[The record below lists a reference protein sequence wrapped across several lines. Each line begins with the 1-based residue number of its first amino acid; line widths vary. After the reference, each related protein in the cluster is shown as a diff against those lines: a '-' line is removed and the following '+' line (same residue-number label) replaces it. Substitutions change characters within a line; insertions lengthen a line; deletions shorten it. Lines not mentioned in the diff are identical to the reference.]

1 MGNDRVNQLRR
12 YCLALDLKDDA
23 DIIHAYKY
31 HHKNVWPE
39 INQSLID
46 AGIDQAEIFN
56 TGNRLFMILEV
67 NESFTFDRKS
77 MMDAQNPKV
86 QEWEALM
93 DTFQQE
99 LPKTKKGTKWVLMD
113 KIYSLKKEKYEIRN

>member
-1 MGNDRVNQLRR
+1 MRR

-23 DIIHAYKY
+23 DKIHAYKY